1 MLKEIYQQLKQK
13 FSSDHAASEQPQQ
26 PDNSPAPLSTE
37 RIKAVVAELNSA
49 STIFSEAGFI
59 MDQLDIDI
67 GLSSHI
73 VPHFRQLKESS
84 PAEQEQVLAQLEDN
98 SIIKFVLISLFK
110 SSNMKSLLDNTDMFF
125 HHVSIDISTAPSV
138 KTVFKREYSVADQL
152 ETTRH

>member
-1 MLKEIYQQLKQK
+1 MLKEMYQQLKQK
-13 FSSDHAASEQPQQ
+13 FSSDSVESQQPQQ
-26 PDNSPAPLSTE
+26 PDSAPAPLSTE

-49 STIFSEAGFI
+49 STLFSEAGFI

-67 GLSSHI
+67 GLSSHLI
-73 VPHFRQLKESS
+73 PHFRQLKEISS
-84 PAEQEQVLAQLEDN
+84 EEQEQVLAQLEDN

-125 HHVSIDISTAPSV
+125 HHVAIDISTAPSV
-138 KTVFKREYSVADQL
+138 RTVFKREYSIADQF